1 MFVATNSVEAVIH
14 YFQEQLNPRFTHREI
29 QQIAKSFICER
40 FEWTNE
46 DFLLNRTKT
55 KCSESDLLYFR
66 SVVKRMLTGE
76 PYQYVFG
83 KVWFYDLELFIQ
95 PGALIPR
102 PETEE
107 LVDWILEEEE
117 GPASKVVIDLGTGS
131 GCIPIAL
138 KANRPQDRVS
148 AVDVSEE
155 VLELA
160 RKNAEK
166 HQLEISFVNYDL
178 LSDLEF
184 KLTEKADVIVSN
196 PPYIPESER
205 LEMADH
211 VVNYEPEKAL
221 FVPQDNPLLF
231 YERILLFSERHLKPK
246 GTLYL
251 EIHEHYAQELKALL
265 IDFGHKSITLRKD
278 LQGKDRMIRATR

>member
-46 DFLLNRTKT
+46 GFLLNRTKT

-155 VLELA
+155 ALQLA

-166 HQLEISFVNYDL
+166 HQQEISFVNYDL
-178 LSDLEF
+178 LSDLELT
-184 KLTEKADVIVSN
+184 LTENADIIVSN
-196 PPYIPESER
+196 PPYIPVEER

-221 FVPQDNPLLF
+221 FVPQNKPLLF

-251 EIHEHYAQELKALL
+251 EIHEHYAQELKVLL
-265 IDFGHKSITLRKD
+265 TDFGYKSITLRKD
-278 LQGKDRMIRATR
+278 LQGKDRMIKATR